1 MYTMGRMTCPS
12 LVGRPP
18 RTYLVVINAMNS
30 VAILSSPLHGTQ
42 GGEDYGNRTKH
53 RKDQTSVS
61 LIDFL
66 FPQVER
72 LRGTP
77 NTTPVS
83 RYALMSNSV
92 VGLTLTQ
99 GLKSN

>member
-1 MYTMGRMTCPS
+1 
-12 LVGRPP
+12 
-18 RTYLVVINAMNS
+18 MNS

-83 RYALMSNSV
+83 MAYWHS
-92 VGLTLTQ
+92 TQ
-99 GLKSN
+99 AMGATQVSLVA